1 MINNLSIQDF
11 LSRKNER
18 GINQRMLEYSYVFPT
33 EEVLQYVQLVN
44 AISIDSF
51 LYSIMENKFNFQITA
66 KDVFQFSNIHSA
78 TIKICKALKT
88 ENNPGVNFY
97 QAGKLLLKNEP
108 EKKKAAYIKY
118 GENQL
123 KTAELLG
130 LIFEIEHTYFLS
142 CLGNVL
148 DLLDEKEQNKLI
160 LRCLLRSK
168 LIIKLFS
175 ATCNGQVDL
184 RQFLY
189 MLSESTYKRR
199 VSNLLHL
206 FQIMNDFGEYDFSP
220 YFSKIKH

>member
-1 MINNLSIQDF
+1 MNNLSIQDF
-11 LSRKNER
+11 VSRKNER
-18 GINQRMLEYSYVFPT
+18 GINQRMLEYSYVFPA

-44 AISIDSF
+44 EISIDSF
-51 LYSIMENKFNFQITA
+51 LGFVMEEKFDFQITA

-78 TIKICKALKT
+78 TTIICEALKK

-123 KTAELLG
+123 KTAEILG
-130 LIFEIEHTYFLS
+130 LLFEIEHTYFLS
-142 CLGNVL
+142 CLGYVL
-148 DLLDEKEQNKLI
+148 DVLDEKKQKKLV

-168 LIIKLFS
+168 LIMKLFS
-175 ATCNGQVDL
+175 ATCNGEVDL

-220 YFSKIKH
+220 YYSKIKH